1 MLLQLIRQRRLT
13 LIIPDDGKKINLMFY
28 TKDVKVNDSI
38 RNKTAGR
45 EKPPY
50 ERCFDMK

>member
-1 MLLQLIRQRRLT
+1 MLLELIRESVLP
-13 LIIPDDGKKINLMFY
+13 LIIPDDGKKINLIFY

-45 EKPPY
+45 VKPPY